1 MNFFF
6 FSLGLLS
13 FIGDGNVVGKVMN
26 RWNNGVSRRISYCLR
41 LKLPSKPRNVAEY
54 WYSRKLLLFF
64 TSISCSLC
72 FCLILLSFFDFS
84 TRHFFL
90 AFHPVHLISLSP
102 RLYMD
107 KCILYSAENESCR
120 AYEAW
125 SSSTC
130 MTMILCDVEVTTVT
144 LRITAGGTTP

>member
-1 MNFFF
+1 MNFLF
-6 FSLGLLS
+6 FSLGLLPL
-13 FIGDGNVVGKVMN
+13 IGDGNVIGKVMN

-72 FCLILLSFFDFS
+72 FCLIFISFFDFS

-90 AFHPVHLISLSP
+90 AFFPYIPSLPVRGCTWINV
-102 RLYMD
+102 
-107 KCILYSAENESCR
+107 LYSAENESCR

-130 MTMILCDVEVTTVT
+130 MTMILCDVEFT
-144 LRITAGGTTP
+144 LPITAGGTTP

>member
-13 FIGDGNVVGKVMN
+13 SIGDGNVIGKVMN

-41 LKLPSKPRNVAEY
+41 LKLPSQPRNVAEY

-72 FCLILLSFFDFS
+72 FCLILISFFDFS
-84 TRHFFL
+84 THHFFL
-90 AFHPVHLISLSP
+90 AFFPYIPSL
-102 RLYMD
+102 RVRG
-107 KCILYSAENESCR
+107 CTWINVLYSAENESCR

-130 MTMILCDVEVTTVT
+130 MTMILCDVQFT

>member
-13 FIGDGNVVGKVMN
+13 FIGDGDVVGKVMN
-26 RWNNGVSRRISYCLR
+26 CWNNGDSRRISHCLR

-72 FCLILLSFFDFS
+72 SCLIFISFFDFS
-84 TRHFFL
+84 THHFFL
-90 AFHPVHLISLSP
+90 AFFPYIPSLPVRGCTWINVFYTRPKTRVAGLTKHGP
-102 RLYMD
+102 RRH
-107 KCILYSAENESCR
+107 A
-120 AYEAW
+120 
-125 SSSTC
+125 
-130 MTMILCDVEVTTVT
+130 
-144 LRITAGGTTP
+144 